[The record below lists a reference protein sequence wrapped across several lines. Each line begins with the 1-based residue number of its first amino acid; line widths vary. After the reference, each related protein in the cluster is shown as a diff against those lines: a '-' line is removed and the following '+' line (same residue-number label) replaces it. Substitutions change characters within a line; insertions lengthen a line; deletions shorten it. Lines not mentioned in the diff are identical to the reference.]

1 MISEKLQ
8 RKALQTLIC
17 KASVEH
23 RGVEPL
29 TSTMRM
35 SRATICA
42 NAPFGNISDQILHC
56 VLWSDSRPSGITV
69 ADLRP
74 TICANAP

>member
-1 MISEKLQ
+1 M
-8 RKALQTLIC
+8 LIC

-42 NAPFGNISDQILHC
+42 NAPFGKIYDQILQWS
-56 VLWSDSRPSGITV
+56 LWSSFMTMRGYSVGPFPYQ
-69 ADLRP
+69 L
-74 TICANAP
+74 C